1 MTYVRGI
8 RGAITVELNSSEE
21 ILSATRE
28 LLTDI
33 MNENQLAPEDIASVI
48 FTVTADLN
56 AEFPATAARELMN
69 WTYVPM
75 LCSTE
80 IDVPGRLGKCI
91 RIMVHVNTNKT
102 QRELKHIYLRGATVL
117 RKDLLPQ

>member
-8 RGAITVELNSSEE
+8 RGAITVEHNSSEE

-28 LLTDI
+28 LLTVI

-56 AEFPATAARELMN
+56 AEFPEIGRASCRER
-69 WTYVPM
+69 V
-75 LCSTE
+75 
-80 IDVPGRLGKCI
+80 
-91 RIMVHVNTNKT
+91 
-102 QRELKHIYLRGATVL
+102 
-117 RKDLLPQ
+117 